1 MKRGAFISF
10 SDVSTTE
17 NESVSTL
24 PSDNTSGPPPVYS
37 GEHAELLLTSKK
49 LLKKDDVTKL
59 KALDEL
65 LKLEEYILIDFIP
78 HYCYLF
84 KRLSYDNNRQ
94 IREKMCLLL
103 NKLVSNNSKLFTPY
117 MKDIY
122 PTWWVLMSDP
132 CREVSQA
139 AISAYNT
146 AIPMKKRISVLCYLS
161 NSLLKVINLHLSATA
176 ETIASI
182 AGDRTLSPEEEEER
196 YERVAVSTL
205 HALKSILESVSPP
218 PTTSSPTT
226 TTIPS
231 EDLLKIFQIDN
242 TPIQP
247 SAKPDKKEA
256 SSTPNPSKQL
266 IISIW
271 KLAAHKLISIRQA
284 SYVALREFAVRLPI
298 IYNTMKTTTLAQ
310 KVIHIVNDEK
320 IDALLQSA
328 LDTSVNLL
336 SHCEGIWEY
345 ISLSELLKP
354 SILHH
359 LTSAVAS
366 GSGEG
371 LGVVGQVGSLDR
383 AVTVLEYIT
392 PLIGSIPPSLL
403 AIRSPSSV
411 KYRADIITLLLPPL
425 QSLVHAEV
433 VSTPPP
439 STRYFTQ
446 HKMLKFTALTALL
459 ELSLLLLLRRAEA
472 SDTTATL
479 GDESVDQAYVSTI
492 FSVLR
497 DSITLAI
504 NHIIHALGPVHI
516 GADYTQQLKSSQLFI
531 SLQKVCLQLHR
542 ATVQGIQFPPLTWDN
557 EVWLPLIETLTHL
570 RDSYLLSLAAGEG
583 EREANVSQGYLV
595 KCQIEGYMANK
606 VHILQALLSLWR
618 QSFTQAS
625 GPQASAPQASSTQPD
640 LKPPADSGDQGMT
653 KLFAAM
659 HQHSLSNLTQLSAP
673 QGDNEITFDEQLMC
687 TTLQSE
693 VVSSVLQSLL
703 HLKLLLSSR
712 PTQSSVSES
721 TDDQVLTGRWL
732 MNALTLYTHLDTFL
746 GTYSS
751 KDTTQLSA
759 SLLPDLYEVLYS
771 ELGKHFQFL
780 ASARLQ
786 GVHGLDS
793 ENEYMALYMKLLEL
807 IVSSSS
813 VSLFNML
820 HATSFISTHVY
831 VKPTIGSSPQ
841 ESNALFLQWKH
852 DTLTTLI
859 STDPSALIPNHNSDD
874 KVEPVSD
881 VTKSQLT
888 FIVNCLLDELSCGE
902 DSDAEK
908 IITTLYT
915 VYRAWLSEHRMYYS
929 HILINVYRRVCLNAD
944 GPQYDRVLAVY
955 SLTHNSTADEG
966 DSGIKIDLSLVLT
979 HLFFSPS
986 PAVVP
991 QIKAEVVP
999 SALSTGQEL
1008 LLTWDDV
1015 ESTLLPLL
1023 PVDQR
1028 NAIHET
1034 LLSHISLVTY
1044 DKNKPLY
1051 SSPAVWVGYFI
1062 KILDM
1067 LQRQQDS
1074 NWTLIST
1081 KSPPSGPINRYPS
1094 QPRTTLTQSSLFYKV
1109 GLFHTEDTWHE
1120 WSTKLIDCF
1129 NVLHYDAGLKS
1140 VTSQLDLFAYT
1151 LQALS
1156 QLRRYVLYNTCCY
1169 IYILKIDMYIFI
1181 GDVPH
1186 SPYTKLY
1193 ITYCIL
1199 YCIMY

>member
-17 NESVSTL
+17 NESVSSL

-65 LKLEEYILIDFIP
+65 LKLEESILIDFIP

-103 NKLVSNNSKLFTPY
+103 YKLVSNNSKLFTPY

-122 PTWWVLMSDP
+122 PTWWMLMSDP

-146 AIPMKKRISVLCYLS
+146 AIPIKKRISVLCYLS
-161 NSLLKVINLHLSATA
+161 NSLLKVINLHLSATP

-196 YERVAVSTL
+196 YERVTVSTL
-205 HALKSILESVSPP
+205 HALKSILESVP
-218 PTTSSPTT
+218 PTTPTTSTT
-226 TTIPS
+226 TTTSISTTTNTTPL
-231 EDLLKIFQIDN
+231 EDLIKIFQIDN
-242 TPIQP
+242 TPTP
-247 SAKPDKKEA
+247 PVPPTAKPDKKEA
-256 SSTPNPSKQL
+256 SSPPNPSKQF

-271 KLAAHKLISIRQA
+271 KLTIHKLISIRQA

-310 KVIHIVNDEK
+310 KVIHIVNNEK
-320 IDALLQSA
+320 IDALVQSA
-328 LDTSVNLL
+328 LDTTVNLL

-366 GSGEG
+366 GAGGVEG

-383 AVTVLEYIT
+383 AVTVLEYIV
-392 PLIGSIPPSLL
+392 PLIGSFPPSLL
-403 AIRSPSSV
+403 AIRSPYSV
-411 KYRADIITLLLPPL
+411 KYRTDIIALLLPPL

-433 VSTPPP
+433 TTTPPP
-439 STRYFTQ
+439 STRYLTQ
-446 HKMLKFTALTALL
+446 HKIVKFTALTALL
-459 ELSLLLLLRRAEA
+459 ELSLLLLLRRTDA
-472 SDTTATL
+472 SDTSATL
-479 GDESVDQAYVSTI
+479 GDESIDQAYISTV
-492 FSVLR
+492 FSALR

-504 NHIIHALGPVHI
+504 THIIHALGPVHI

-542 ATVQGIQFPPLTWDN
+542 ATVQGIQFPPSTWDN
-557 EVWLPLIETLTHL
+557 EVWLPLIETFTHL
-570 RDSYLLSLAAGEG
+570 RDSYLLPFTAGTGAGEG
-583 EREANVSQGYLV
+583 ETHVSQGYLV

-618 QSFTQAS
+618 QSFA
-625 GPQASAPQASSTQPD
+625 QASAPQASLIQTD
-640 LKPPADSGDQGMT
+640 LKQPADSGDQGMNR
-653 KLFAAM
+653 LFTAV

-673 QGDNEITFDEQLMC
+673 QGDYVITFDDQLMC

-703 HLKLLLSSR
+703 HLKLLLASR
-712 PTQSSVSES
+712 PTSQSAPS
-721 TDDQVLTGRWL
+721 TDDQVLTGGWL
-732 MNALTLYTHLDTFL
+732 TNALTLYTHLDTFL
-746 GTYSS
+746 SFYPV
-751 KDTTQLSA
+751 KDATQLSA
-759 SLLPDLYEVLYS
+759 TLLPDLYEILYS
-771 ELGKHFQFL
+771 ELDKHFQYL
-780 ASARLQ
+780 TSIRLQ
-786 GVHGLDS
+786 AVHGLDS
-793 ENEYMALYMKLLEL
+793 ESEYMALYVNLLDL

-820 HATSFISTHVY
+820 HATAFLPTHLY
-831 VKPTIGSSPQ
+831 VKLTTATSPQ
-841 ESNALFLQWKH
+841 ENNASFMQWKH

-859 STDPSALIPNHNSDD
+859 STDTSALPPTPYNDD

-902 DSDAEK
+902 DSDTEK
-908 IITTLYT
+908 VITTLYT
-915 VYRAWLSEHRMYYS
+915 VYKVWLSEHRMYYS

-955 SLTHNSTADEG
+955 CLTDCSTTDEEG
-966 DSGIKIDLSLVLT
+966 TKIDLSSLLT
-979 HLFFSPS
+979 HLFFAPS

-991 QIKAEVVP
+991 QIKADTAP
-999 SALSTGQEL
+999 SALATGQEL

-1023 PVDQR
+1023 PVEQC

-1067 LQRQQDS
+1067 LQRQQDT

-1081 KSPPSGPINRYPS
+1081 KSPPSLLINRYPS

-1109 GLFHTEDTWHE
+1109 GLFHTEDMWHE

-1140 VTSQLDLFAYT
+1140 VTSQLDLFVYT

-1156 QLRRYVLYNTCCY
+1156 QLRRCALYDKC
-1169 IYILKIDMYIFI
+1169 
-1181 GDVPH
+1181 
-1186 SPYTKLY
+1186 
-1193 ITYCIL
+1193 
-1199 YCIMY
+1199 

>member
-10 SDVSTTE
+10 SDVSSTE
-17 NESVSTL
+17 NESVSSL

-139 AISAYNT
+139 AINAYNT
-146 AIPMKKRISVLCYLS
+146 AIPIKKRTSVLCYLS
-161 NSLLKVINLHLSATA
+161 NSLLKVINLHLSATP

-196 YERVAVSTL
+196 YERVTVSTL
-205 HALKSILESVSPP
+205 HALKSILESVPPPPP
-218 PTTSSPTT
+218 PTTTFAT
-226 TTIPS
+226 APS

-242 TPIQP
+242 TPLLSP
-247 SAKPDKKEA
+247 PTAKPDKKEA
-256 SSTPNPSKQL
+256 SATPPNPSKQL

-271 KLAAHKLISIRQA
+271 KLTIHKFISIRQA

-310 KVIHIVNDEK
+310 KVIHIVNNEK
-320 IDALLQSA
+320 VDALLQSA
-328 LDTSVNLL
+328 LDTTVNLL

-366 GSGEG
+366 GGGGGEG

-383 AVTVLEYIT
+383 AVTVLEYIV
-392 PLIGSIPPSLL
+392 PLIGSFPPSLL

-425 QSLVHAEV
+425 QALVHAEV
-433 VSTPPP
+433 ATTPPP
-439 STRYFTQ
+439 STRYLTQ
-446 HKMLKFTALTALL
+446 HKRLKVTAMTTLL
-459 ELSLLLLLRRAEA
+459 ELALLLLLRRTDA

-479 GDESVDQAYVSTI
+479 GDEAIDQAYVSTV

-497 DSITLAI
+497 DSITLAL
-504 NHIIHALGPVHI
+504 NHIIHVLGPVHI
-516 GADYTQQLKSSQLFI
+516 GADYTQQLKSSHLFI

-542 ATVQGIQFPPLTWDN
+542 ATVQGIQFPPSTWN
-557 EVWLPLIETLTHL
+557 SEVWLHLIETFTHL
-570 RDSYLLSLAAGEG
+570 RDSYLLPLAAGEG
-583 EREANVSQGYLV
+583 ERETHVSQGYLV
-595 KCQIEGYMANK
+595 KCSIEGYMANK
-606 VHILQALLSLWR
+606 VHIQQALLSLWM
-618 QSFTQAS
+618 QSFA
-625 GPQASAPQASSTQPD
+625 QASAPHVSSTQSA
-640 LKPPADSGDQGMT
+640 LKQPAGSVDQGMNR
-653 KLFAAM
+653 LFTAI
-659 HQHSLSNLTQLSAP
+659 HHHSHTNLTQLSTP
-673 QGDNEITFDEQLMC
+673 QGNYEVTFDEQLMC
-687 TTLQSE
+687 STLQSD

-703 HLKLLLSSR
+703 HLKLLLASR
-712 PTQSSVSES
+712 PSPPSASES
-721 TDDQVLTGRWL
+721 TDDQVLTGGWL

-746 GTYSS
+746 STYPS
-751 KDTTQLSA
+751 KDSTQLSA
-759 SLLPDLYEVLYS
+759 TLLPDLYEILYN
-771 ELGKHFQFL
+771 ELGKYFQYL

-786 GVHGLDS
+786 GMHGLDS
-793 ENEYMALYMKLLEL
+793 ESGYMALYVNLLEL

-820 HATSFISTHVY
+820 HATAFIPTHLY
-831 VKPTIGSSPQ
+831 VKPTIGGSPQ
-841 ESNALFLQWKH
+841 ESNASFLQWKH
-852 DTLTTLI
+852 NSLTTLV
-859 STDPSALIPNHNSDD
+859 STNSSAPTTTHNKSDD
-874 KVEPVSD
+874 KVEPISD
-881 VTKSQLT
+881 VTKSRLT

-908 IITTLYT
+908 VISTLYT
-915 VYRAWLSEHRMYYS
+915 AYKAWQSGHSAYYS
-929 HILINVYRRVCLNAD
+929 HILINVYRRVCLNSD
-944 GPQYDRVLAVY
+944 GPQYDKVLALY
-955 SLTHNSTADEG
+955 ILTDTSTTDEADAG
-966 DSGIKIDLSLVLT
+966 VKIDLSSLLT
-979 HLFFSPS
+979 HLFFAPS

-991 QIKAEVVP
+991 QIKADTAP
-999 SALSTGQEL
+999 SALFTGQEL

-1015 ESTLLPLL
+1015 ETTLLPLL
-1023 PVDQR
+1023 PVDQC

-1044 DKNKPLY
+1044 DKTKPLY

-1094 QPRTTLTQSSLFYKV
+1094 QPRTTLTQSSLFHRV
-1109 GLFHTEDTWHE
+1109 GLFHTEDMWHE

-1129 NVLHYDAGLKS
+1129 NVLHYDAALKS
-1140 VTSQLDLFAYT
+1140 VTSQLDLFVYT

-1156 QLRRYVLYNTCCY
+1156 QLRRYVLYNIC
-1169 IYILKIDMYIFI
+1169 
-1181 GDVPH
+1181 
-1186 SPYTKLY
+1186 
-1193 ITYCIL
+1193 
-1199 YCIMY
+1199 